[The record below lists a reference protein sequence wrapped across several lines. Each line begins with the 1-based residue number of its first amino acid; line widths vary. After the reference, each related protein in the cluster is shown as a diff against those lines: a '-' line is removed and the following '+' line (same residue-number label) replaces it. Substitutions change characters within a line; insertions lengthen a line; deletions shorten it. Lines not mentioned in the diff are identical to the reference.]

1 MAPLRTLCLCAVVGA
16 AVAIVAA
23 PFTTAAP
30 PAGVPV
36 SVPLTNASGDYRFYS
51 TALYPS
57 LSDRCLYRLSI
68 ASVYALSGSHG
79 SVAGLPTSALAVNGS
94 TCGGGTAL
102 LASSTALTGEEPADE
117 LSDLRTAL
125 RLYDPV
131 NTLELLE
138 RTLAAPVTVLLVRK
152 ATSCGSATTGDSGS
166 VVLPTG
172 TLGFL
177 FEPSTPLEVVPGVVL
192 SPPHRA
198 LYMPNPDN
206 SVCLLTTERF
216 PADKTPPPSLTSG
229 GGSPTNQEAG
239 AVASPTA
246 APTPTAAAEDDG
258 GSCFPASA
266 RVALAGGRTV
276 RMDEV
281 ATGDE
286 LAVTH
291 TTTSRVFGWS
301 HRVPSRTTTFVSLT
315 AAHSS
320 TPLLL
325 SPSHYLY
332 VNGRLAAASTV
343 AVGDTLTIAD
353 GTPSTVTAVG
363 RVAEAGLYA
372 PHTLHGELVVGG
384 VRVSSYT
391 QAVHPT
397 VAHALLTPARV
408 AFRVGVAE
416 PLGGL
421 LYEGGGR
428 GPREDVRALAAAG
441 VVDAFGG
448 KQ

>member
-1 MAPLRTLCLCAVVGA
+1 MAPLRLLCLSALAGA
-16 AVAIVAA
+16 AFVFAAA
-23 PFTTAAP
+23 PLATGAP

-51 TALYPS
+51 TALYPT

-94 TCGGGTAL
+94 NCGGGTAL
-102 LASSTALTGEEPADE
+102 LASSTALTGDEPAEE

-125 RLYDPV
+125 RLYDPIGA
-131 NTLELLE
+131 LGLLE
-138 RTLAAPVTVLLVRK
+138 RTLAAPVTILLVRQ
-152 ATSCGSATTGDSGS
+152 ATSCGSATAGGGRR
-166 VVLPTG
+166 VELPTG

-177 FEPSTPLEVVPGVVL
+177 FQPSTPLEVVPGVAL
-192 SPPHRA
+192 TPPHRA
-198 LYMPNPDN
+198 LYMPNPDR

-216 PADKTPPPSLTSG
+216 AADKTPPPSLTSG
-229 GGSPTNQEAG
+229 GGSPANQEAG
-239 AVASPTA
+239 SDASPTA
-246 APTPTAAAEDDG
+246 APTPIAAAQDEG

-266 RVALAGGRTV
+266 KVALAGGRTV

-301 HRVPSRTTTFVSLT
+301 HRVTSRTTTFVSLT
-315 AAHSS
+315 AVHSS

-332 VNGRLAAASTV
+332 VNGRLVAASTV
-343 AVGDTLTIAD
+343 AVGDMLTLAD
-353 GTPSTVTAVG
+353 GSPSAVTAVG

-397 VAHALLTPARV
+397 VAHALLAPARV
-408 AFRVGVAE
+408 AFRAGVAE

-421 LYEGGGR
+421 LYEGGEGVLGKMLGCLLPR
-428 GPREDVRALAAAG
+428 GW
-441 VVDAFGG
+441 
-448 KQ
+448 